1 MPPLPGPL
9 PVTTYPDDLVPYGWM
24 EPCER
29 RRQLILAVARYDQRT
44 RDLITRR
51 PEILATA

>member
-1 MPPLPGPL
+1 
-9 PVTTYPDDLVPYGWM
+9 VTTYPDDLVPYGWM